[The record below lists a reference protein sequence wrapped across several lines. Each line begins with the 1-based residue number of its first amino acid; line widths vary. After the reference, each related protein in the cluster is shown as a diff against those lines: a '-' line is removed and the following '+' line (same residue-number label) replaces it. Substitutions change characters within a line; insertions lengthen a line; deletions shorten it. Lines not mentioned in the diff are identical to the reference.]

1 MIDLALTNCRPMLAD
16 GTSFSG
22 SLLVDGG
29 KIAGLLA
36 GGVSAGQAR
45 ETLDLGG
52 LPVLPGIID
61 THFHVGFHSAE
72 SDFRTETRSAA
83 RGGVTTICRFF
94 RNLYPY
100 DESLPAEIALGERTS
115 YVDFAFHVG
124 ILIDDHLAKLDR
136 FVREYGVRSFKMYT
150 CYKGDEGLG
159 LGIRGQMDGF
169 ILDVLKA
176 LGRIGDV
183 VQIVHCE
190 NEEIIH
196 RVGPKVQSA
205 AAGLTDLEVWNRAR
219 PPVAEVE
226 TIHRIAFFA
235 EQAGAE
241 LFVPHISSAEAL
253 DAIRERKARG
263 QKIYAET
270 CPHYLA
276 LDTEAPAGIL
286 AKVNPP
292 VRPRGNAASLW
303 KALRDGTLD
312 VVGTDHAT
320 TMRAQ
325 KVAGDPWKSKPGFP
339 GVATLLPVLLSSGVH
354 QQNLQ
359 LGDIARL
366 QANAA
371 RIFRLPG
378 KGRIEPGADAD
389 LTVVDL
395 DRGKVVRAQ
404 DLQSAS
410 DFSIFE
416 GLTLTGWPVMTFLRG
431 RMISRDGEVL
441 GQPGDG
447 KYITR

>member
-1 MIDLALTNCRPMLAD
+1 MIDLALTNCRPVLPD

-22 SLLVDGG
+22 SVLVDDG

-36 GGVSAGQAR
+36 GGVAAGQAR
-45 ETLDLGG
+45 ETMNLGG
-52 LPVLPGIID
+52 SPVLPGIID

-72 SDFRTETRSAA
+72 SDFQTETRSAA
-83 RGGVTTICRFF
+83 AGGVTTICRFF
-94 RNLYPY
+94 RNLFPY

-124 ILIDDHLAKLDR
+124 ILIDDHLTKLERWVHD
-136 FVREYGVRSFKMYT
+136 YGVRSFKMYT
-150 CYKGDEGLG
+150 CYKGDEGRSLG
-159 LGIRGQMDGF
+159 TRGQTDGF
-169 ILDVLKA
+169 IFDVLKA
-176 LGRIGDV
+176 LARIGNV

-196 RVGPKVQSA
+196 RVGPQVQGA
-205 AAGLTDLEVWNRAR
+205 CAGLTDLEVWNRAR
-219 PPVAEVE
+219 PPIAEVE
-226 TIHRIAFFA
+226 AIHRVGLLA

-241 LFVPHISSAEAL
+241 LFVPHVSSAEAL
-253 DAIRERKARG
+253 DVIRERKRRG

-276 LDTEAPAGIL
+276 LDTEAAVGIL

-292 VRPRGNAASLW
+292 IRPKGNAASLW
-303 KALRDGTLD
+303 KGLRDGTVD

-320 TMRAQ
+320 TMRAE
-325 KVAGDPWKSKPGFP
+325 KIPGDPWKSKPGFA
-339 GVATLLPVLLSSGVH
+339 GVGTLLPVLLSSGVH

-371 RIFRLPG
+371 RVFRLPG

-395 DRGKVVRAQ
+395 DKTKSVQAQ

-416 GLTLTGWPVMTFLRG
+416 RLSLKGWPAMTFQRG
-431 RMISRDGEVL
+431 RLIARDGQVL
-441 GQPGDG
+441 GKPGDG
-447 KYITR
+447 RYIKR